1 MWREVS
7 VLLELETVRMSQFVP
22 SFRDVDITMIIK
34 LPSRYSNAFLRA
46 LAPYASEFYALG
58 KAQDS

>member
-22 SFRDVDITMIIK
+22 SFRDVDITMMV
-34 LPSRYSNAFLRA
+34 PH
-46 LAPYASEFYALG
+46 
-58 KAQDS
+58 